1 MSHGKLGRRK
11 WTEQQEVVLLGEE
24 FNQQGD
30 LRLVTLTDTVPLSP
44 GTPRDRGMLRLKA
57 MS

>member
-11 WTEQQEVVLLGEE
+11 RTEQQEMVLLGEE
-24 FNQQGD
+24 FNHQGD
-30 LRLVTLTDTVPLSP
+30 LRSVTLTDTVPLSP
-44 GTPRDRGMLRLKA
+44 GILRDRGMLRLKA